1 MLPLPIASERRE
13 KAGLSK
19 GKAGGAIPG
28 SSAQQKSGHEAQSI
42 GAAVEWENRSER
54 AYPANFRLL
63 SVRLDSSSMS

>member
-19 GKAGGAIPG
+19 GKAGGATPG

-42 GAAVEWENRSER
+42 GAAVEWEID
-54 AYPANFRLL
+54 PGGLTPPTL
-63 SVRLDSSSMS
+63 GC